1 MNSSNSSSQ
10 YHTAES
16 PWTETF
22 GNTLCGMSLAAGIR
36 AEDMALLAA
45 AVLGDLAGPMT
56 GLQADSGRLIT
67 PGFNLLG
74 LSSSSL
80 VAKRAIEEVV
90 SPALVIQNT
99 LRVQAQSQHRPILDQ
114 YTFGVPNQMHTDSQ
128 WRDYLYERSLKVNE
142 VMIEDLSAGD
152 GMIRGWRELD
162 AEAFFAPEAQ
172 RKHRLLISRIPGIR
186 YRPSLLHC
194 TNDVMD
200 LEAKLLDS
208 FDHHVLLLDTTGSFF
223 RGSFTKGAKQGNQAM
238 SYFAAALNGM
248 DIKVPPLHP
257 NQGHGMYQ
265 YAKARFIA
273 SMPVWDLADAIDDDS
288 SERGFIGQSI
298 LWNPRSVPIQA
309 CGQAWWQPLIRQ
321 TERIMNDRIL
331 RRRSI
336 LAMSP
341 QNAKELV
348 RVDNEIRD
356 RLAGST
362 DRLLGAF
369 DSLFYK
375 LLWAFLLLD
384 ESKGSAWPILAA
396 EATAK
401 YALNCHLAILDD
413 CRSRSSDLRLDLV
426 AQKLIIAL
434 ESKGALTPREMQRSI
449 SRGKQP
455 EITGAVERLLK
466 QNRIIQEPDS
476 NRYCLKV

>member
-1 MNSSNSSSQ
+1 MQVSKFEQVYGENR
-10 YHTAES
+10 
-16 PWTETF
+16 WVETY
-22 GNTLCGMSLAAGIR
+22 GEEICAMSLATGTKVK
-36 AEDMALLAA
+36 DTALLIA
-45 AVLGDLAGPMT
+45 AVLGNLAGAT
-56 GLQADSGRLIT
+56 AGLLHHSGRILP
-67 PGFNLLG
+67 PGYNLLA
-74 LSSSSL
+74 LDSAML
-80 VAKRAIEEVV
+80 TTKRALDEVIA
-90 SPALVIQNT
+90 PALEIQNA

-114 YTFGVPNQMHTDSQ
+114 YTFGTPNQIHSDSQ
-128 WRDYLYERSLKVNE
+128 WRDHLYERSLNVKE
-142 VMIEDLSAGD
+142 AMIEDLNAGD

-162 AEAFFAPEAQ
+162 DETFIDADAQ
-172 RKHRLLISRIPGIR
+172 RKHRLLNSRIPGIR

-200 LEAKLLDS
+200 LEAKLLNS
-208 FDHHVLLLDTTGSFF
+208 FDHHVLLLDTSGSFF
-223 RGSFTKGAKQGNQAM
+223 RGSFMKGAKQGNQAM

-248 DIKVPPLHP
+248 DIQVPPLHS
-257 NQGHGMYQ
+257 NQGCGMYQ
-265 YAKARFIA
+265 HAKAHFIA
-273 SMPVWDLADAIDDDS
+273 SMSVEDLADAVDDDS
-288 SERGFIGQSI
+288 SERGFLGQSI
-298 LWNPRSVPIQA
+298 LWNPQSVPIQA

-321 TERIMNDRIL
+321 TEKIINGRIL
-331 RRRSI
+331 RKKSI
-336 LAMSP
+336 LTVSP
-341 QNAKELV
+341 AHTKELV

-356 RLAGST
+356 RLAGSP
-362 DRLLGAF
+362 DQLLGAF
-369 DSLFYK
+369 DSLVYK

-384 ESKGSAWPILAA
+384 DSKGSAWPILAA

-413 CRSRSSDLRLDLV
+413 CRTQSSDRRLDLV

-466 QNRIIQEPDS
+466 QNRIVQEPDS